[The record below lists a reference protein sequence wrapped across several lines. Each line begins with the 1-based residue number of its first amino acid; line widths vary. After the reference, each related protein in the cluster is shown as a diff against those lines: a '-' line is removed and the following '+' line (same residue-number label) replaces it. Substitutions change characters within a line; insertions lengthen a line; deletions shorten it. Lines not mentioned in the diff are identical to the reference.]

1 MGSFTLS
8 EDTKSVVDQAQ
19 QIAKQRKHEEVDSAH
34 LFYALLKES
43 KAGKE
48 WINQAEPLEVEK
60 LFSDFDEALSAWY
73 PTPSKY
79 LEPSEKYLQVMR
91 SAEKLAASLNAK
103 SVTPAHLLK
112 VILERDTRLT
122 GWISHHVHFLAVA
135 RVSPD
140 TPTLDLISRDLT
152 LLAKENKLTPVIG
165 REKEVQ
171 GLIETLLKRGKNS
184 VLLLGPAGVGKTAI
198 VERLAQDIIG
208 NKVPDKLKNVR
219 LVELNLGALVA
230 GTKYRGEFEERMQS
244 LIKEVEADRNI
255 VLVIDEFHALM
266 NTGKVEGGG
275 PDAVSILKPSLARG
289 DITCIGITTNEDFTR
304 FVEDDSALVRRFEV
318 INVTEPTIEEVLNIL
333 EQIYPKYTGHH
344 NVEIQQPTLKIIV
357 RWSDWYQPTR
367 HFPDKAIDILGKA
380 CARAEL
386 KKQAIV
392 TLALIAEVMTEI
404 TGIPVGDLDTD
415 LRQVLVNLEDELNQR
430 VIGQE
435 DAIQILSQTIKLSY
449 TGVRDPRKP
458 KGVFLF
464 LGPSGVGKTET
475 ARALTEKLFGAESS
489 LIRLDMSEYAERANI
504 SRLIGSA
511 PGYIGYEEPGQLTQA
526 LRDRPH
532 SVVLLDEIEKA
543 CPDIFDLFLQLFD
556 EGRLTDSHGRLA
568 NGRNAIF
575 ILTSNL
581 NIKKDR
587 LRLEGKGFIK
597 SPLEQ
602 EQDIDES
609 KLQQHFRPE
618 FVNRIDRI
626 IQFRSLDTDD
636 LMKIVDFELRRLSQ
650 RLEEQKVTLTYET
663 DIFPL
668 IVKEARKDSGARGIN
683 SAIEKVIQVPISEIL
698 LRDVDPHNRS
708 IHIYSTGKNILLE
721 WK

>member
-1 MGSFTLS
+1 MSAFILS
-8 EDTKSVVDQAQ
+8 EDTKLVIDLAQ
-19 QIAKQRKHEEVDSAH
+19 QTAKQRKHVEVDSAH

-43 KAGKE
+43 RAGKD
-48 WINQAEPLEVEK
+48 WLNQAEPIEVEK
-60 LFSDFDEALSAWY
+60 FFADFDEALSAWY

-79 LEPSEKYLQVMR
+79 SEPSEKYLQVMR
-91 SAEKLAASLNAK
+91 SAEKLALSLNAK
-103 SVTPAHLLK
+103 SMTPAHLLK
-112 VILERDTRLT
+112 VVLERDTRLT
-122 GWISHHVHFLAVA
+122 GWISQHVHFLAVA

-152 LLAKENKLTPVIG
+152 LLAKEHKLTPVIG

-171 GLIETLLKRGKNS
+171 GLIEALLKRGKNS
-184 VLLLGPAGVGKTAI
+184 ALLLGQAGVGKTAI

-208 NKVPDKLKNVR
+208 KKVPDKLKNVR
-219 LVELNLGALVA
+219 LVELNLGALIA

-318 INVTEPTIEEVLNIL
+318 INVTEPTIGEVLNIL
-333 EQIYPKYTGHH
+333 GQIFPQYASHH
-344 NVEIQQPTLKIIV
+344 HVEIPRQTLEVIV
-357 RWSDWYQPTR
+357 RWSDRYQPNR
-367 HFPDKAIDILGKA
+367 RFPDKAIDVLGKA

-386 KKQAIV
+386 KKQLEV
-392 TLALIAEVMTEI
+392 TPALIAEVMTEI
-404 TGIPVGDLDTD
+404 TGIPVGDLDAD
-415 LRQVLVNLEDELNQR
+415 LKRVLVNLEDNLNQR

-435 DAIQILSQTIKLSY
+435 SAIEVLSQTIKLSY
-449 TGVRDPRKP
+449 TGIRDPRKP

-475 ARALTEKLFGAESS
+475 ARALTENLFGSEGS
-489 LIRLDMSEYAERANI
+489 LIRIDMSEYSERANI
-504 SRLIGSA
+504 SRLIGPA

-526 LRDRPH
+526 LRDHPH

-543 CPDIFDLFLQLFD
+543 CPDVFDLFLQLFD
-556 EGRLTDSHGRLA
+556 EGRLTDSHGRLV

-581 NIKKDR
+581 NIKNDH
-587 LRLEGKGFIK
+587 LESLGFTK
-597 SPLEQ
+597 LPNEQ
-602 EQDIDES
+602 KQKNIES
-609 KLQQHFRPE
+609 QLQLYFRPE
-618 FVNRIDRI
+618 FINRIDRI
-626 IQFRSLDTDD
+626 IQFRNLDSDD
-636 LMKIVDFELRRLSQ
+636 LSKIVGLELLKLSQ
-650 RLEEQKVTLTYET
+650 RLNEQKIILTYESN
-663 DIFPL
+663 IFPL
-668 IVKEARKDSGARGIN
+668 IVQETHKDSGARVIN
-683 SAIEKVIQVPISEIL
+683 SAIEKLIEVPLSEFL
-698 LRDVDPHNRS
+698 LQDKDTQNRS
-708 IHIYSTGKNILLE
+708 VHIYSMGKEIFLE

>member
-1 MGSFTLS
+1 MSAFQLS
-8 EDTKSVVDQAQ
+8 EDTKLVIELSQ
-19 QIAKQRKHEEVDSAH
+19 QIAKQRKHGEVDSTH

-43 KAGKE
+43 RDGKE
-48 WINQAEPLEVEK
+48 WLNQAEPIEVEK
-60 LFSDFDEALSAWY
+60 FFTDFDEALSKWY

-79 LEPSEKYLQVMR
+79 FEPSETYLQVMR
-91 SAEKLAASLNAK
+91 SAEKLAANLNAK
-103 SVTPAHLLK
+103 SMTPAHLLK
-112 VILERDTRLT
+112 VVLERDTRLT
-122 GWISHHVHFLAVA
+122 GWISQHVHFLAVA
-135 RVSPD
+135 RVSLD

-152 LLAKENKLTPVIG
+152 ILAKENKLVPVIG

-171 GLIETLLKRGKNS
+171 GLIEALLKRGKNS
-184 VLLLGPAGVGKTAI
+184 ALLLGPAGVGKTAI

-208 NKVPDKLKNVR
+208 NKVPDKLKNIR
-219 LVELNLGALVA
+219 LVELNLGALIA

-333 EQIYPKYTGHH
+333 GQTYPQYASHH
-344 NVEIQQPTLKIIV
+344 HVEIPLSTLEVIV
-357 RWSDWYQPTR
+357 RWSDRYQPNR

-386 KKQAIV
+386 KKQALV
-392 TLALIAEVMTEI
+392 TPSLIAEVMTEI

-415 LRQVLVNLEDELNQR
+415 LKGILVNLENDLNQR

-435 DAIQILSQTIKLSY
+435 SAIQILSQTIKLSY
-449 TGVRDPRKP
+449 TGIRDPRKP

-475 ARALTEKLFGAESS
+475 ARALTEKLFGSEGS
-489 LIRLDMSEYAERANI
+489 LIRIDMSEYSERINI

-526 LRDRPH
+526 LRDHPH

-587 LRLEGKGFIK
+587 SGGLGFGKFPI
-597 SPLEQ
+597 EQ
-602 EQDIDES
+602 EQSIDES
-609 KLQQHFRPE
+609 QLQSYFRPE
-618 FVNRIDRI
+618 FINRIDRI
-626 IQFRSLDTDD
+626 IQFRNLDEDD
-636 LMKIVDFELRRLSQ
+636 LTKIVNLELLKLSQ
-650 RLEEQKVTLTYET
+650 RLKEQKIILTYEPG
-663 DIFPL
+663 IFPF
-668 IVKEARKDSGARGIN
+668 VVREAKKDNGARVIN
-683 SAIEKVIQVPISEIL
+683 SAIEKLIEVPLSEFL
-698 LRDVDPHNRS
+698 LHDSDTRNRS
-708 IHIYSTGKNILLE
+708 VHIYSTGKDIHLE